1 MGCNRGGDGILL
13 PLHIR
18 LKNQDSCPDEPKADN
33 TEPENLCWF
42 CLKRKQLKV
51 KKFPTHSPLQR
62 IYVSGHELLMIQG
75 TLLKFPSSWSTEVSA
90 LTQITLDPNTF
101 SLVKYIWTH
110 MRINKLVNLFNRTPD
125 TIIELKFTLS
135 YFTYPMNEAD
145 WSLLYWFCN
154 QLLSAHNHSK
164 GQFVAHY

>member
-1 MGCNRGGDGILL
+1 MEKCL
-13 PLHIR
+13 
-18 LKNQDSCPDEPKADN
+18 A
-33 TEPENLCWF
+33 NL
-42 CLKRKQLKV
+42 
-51 KKFPTHSPLQR
+51 PLQR

-125 TIIELKFTLS
+125 TIIKLKFTLS

-164 GQFVAHY
+164 GQFVAHYYFKGSWCEVMQCSAKEGWAGNGKYQGFVRLGVKKLPCRLGP